1 MKIRLAVI
9 LPSCDFVNRR
19 GLMNAALCRLEQ
31 LERMP
36 EYDIDVYALKTEYR
50 QYRFG
55 DLCRGEIS
63 CMDIHVDGRVIHQLT
78 KVEYRSSNRLL
89 RKPLKLYHRYARQR
103 LCDWEWQKRFA
114 KYVKG
119 YDAVTVHFND
129 AAIIAES
136 VHGRFGTPY
145 FVTWHGSDIHTIP
158 FNDPAAKEKTIQCI
172 EHAAC
177 NFFVSKAL
185 LEISDRLTKNGKKE
199 VLYNGVDGQFIKY
212 ELLKRERLR
221 QNLGVED
228 VKVITF
234 VGNLRSVKNADKLPD
249 IFEKIQEGCA
259 GKVFFWIIG
268 DGDQKSAIEAKLSRM
283 NIDCV
288 LWGNQPHESIPDF
301 LNCTDILILPSKNE
315 GLPLVTLEALSC
327 GANVVGSMVGGIP
340 EAIGDDF
347 CVPID
352 GSFVDSFAQKVIEV
366 LQIHPIQPLKGCFS
380 WRNTATKEKSI
391 YFQMVNNIRQKE

>member
-55 DLCRGEIS
+55 DLCHGEIS

-78 KVEYRSSNRLL
+78 KVEYRSNNRLF
-89 RKPLKLYHRYARQR
+89 RKPLKLYHKYTRQR

-129 AAIIAES
+129 AAIIAEC
-136 VHGRFGTPY
+136 VHRRYGTPF

-158 FNDPAAKEKTIQCI
+158 FNDSAAKEKTIQCI
-172 EHAAC
+172 EHATC
-177 NFFVSKAL
+177 NFFVSNAL
-185 LEISDRLTKNGKKE
+185 LETSDRLTKNGKKE
-199 VLYNGVDGQFIKY
+199 VLYNGIDEQFVKFDKA
-212 ELLKRERLR
+212 KRMQLR
-221 QNLGVED
+221 KSLGVGD
-228 VKVITF
+228 AKVVTF
-234 VGNLRSVKNADKLPD
+234 VGNLRSIKNADKLPD
-249 IFEKIQEGCA
+249 IFEKIQEGYA

-268 DGDQKSAIEAKLSRM
+268 AGDQKPVIEAKLLRT

-301 LNCTDILILPSKNE
+301 LNCTDALVLPSVEE
-315 GLPLVTLEALSC
+315 GLGLVALEALSC
-327 GANVVGSMVGGIP
+327 GANVVGSLVGGIP

-347 CVPID
+347 CVFMD
-352 GSFVDSFAQKVIEV
+352 GSFVNSFAQKVIDV
-366 LQIHPIQPLKGCFS
+366 LHTHPAQPLKDCYS
-380 WRNTATKEKSI
+380 WRDTATKEKSI